1 MTDLRSAALEYGD
14 QGIAIMPCHG
24 KKPALGRTGKEH
36 GVAVSDADQIDR
48 WWTHN
53 PKYNI
58 GIVSTANK
66 LAVIDID
73 GAAGIE
79 WIRDNRLPMPA
90 TWTATTARGFHYY
103 YRWPMGGARIKTCQI
118 APKLEIR
125 AAGAYVIA
133 PPSIHP
139 DGDIYQWSWGSD
151 RCDWDALP
159 ALPPE
164 WVALQPLEAPPDN
177 VTYLKGSAHR
187 KVIETVKMQLGTYLQ
202 ESLASNQAPPDNTV
216 ALKRLNGLA
225 GHLAATPKG
234 GRHQTLYTIA
244 RTLGQLVASNHV
256 THPEI
261 HNALYAAADVNG
273 LLAEDGDHNITQ
285 TIEDGITK
293 GISDGP
299 DPGHHETAEH
309 NPYILTPPPA
319 VNMDTTDDGDG
330 IHALDLDKV
339 ITAEF
344 DDTQWLIEPVV
355 PANRAAALY
364 AAGKTG
370 KSLLILDLVA
380 AAASGRNILGGVP
393 LEAPIR
399 ILYVD
404 QEMTQPDLQERLHSL
419 GYEQPDQTLTK
430 APALLPTI
438 ALATTRHPRRRTATP
453 QRSPQRQRATRRH
466 RHPHPHRR
474 RRRELRRHDQELQ
487 PIHRSAA
494 QGCWH
499 SSPTHRPRRQRPHP
513 RTTWH

>member
-1 MTDLRSAALEYGD
+1 MSDDLRSAALEYAN
-14 QGIAIMPCHG
+14 QGIAIMPCVERG
-24 KKPALGRTGKEH
+24 KKPALDRTGKEH
-36 GVAVSDADQIDR
+36 AVATSDADQILQ
-48 WWTHN
+48 WWTKN
-53 PKYNI
+53 PQSNI
-58 GIVSTANK
+58 GIVCTANA

-73 GAAGIE
+73 GEVGVE
-79 WIRDNRLPMPA
+79 WIRDNQLPMPV
-90 TWTATTARGFHYY
+90 TWTSITGKGFHYY
-103 YRWPMGGARIKTCQI
+103 YRWPENTRIKTFQV

-139 DGDIYQWSWGSD
+139 DGDRYRWSINQ
-151 RCDWDALP
+151 CDWDALP
-159 ALPPE
+159 ELPPE
-164 WVALQPLEAPPDN
+164 WVALGNPGGSDFDSSDEEDKSEPPGLPSN
-177 VTYLKGSAHR
+177 VTY
-187 KVIETVKMQLGTYLQ
+187 QQ
-202 ESLASNQAPPDNTV
+202 ESPATTEIALSNAV
-216 ALKRLNGLA
+216 ALKRLTGLA
-225 GHLAATPKG
+225 RHLAETPKG
-234 GRHQTLYTIA
+234 SRHQALYTIA
-244 RTLGQLVASNHV
+244 RTLGGLVASRHL
-256 THPEI
+256 TPTQI
-261 HNALYAAADVNG
+261 GAALHTAADRNG
-273 LLAEDGDHNITQ
+273 LLAEDGDRNVTQ
-285 TIEDGITK
+285 TITDGIIK
-293 GISDGP
+293 GIGDGP